1 MMPHV
6 QQRTQWHIERFT
18 VGAEM
23 NPTIAHAMWNRHRLH
38 VVCVTLKIIM
48 QVLAADRIVWF
59 GYEEAPGFKALS
71 CRNVKPAQTVHASN
85 ASSDCVHYRVLDRG
99 RFSSPF

>member
-1 MMPHV
+1 MVGESRSDRSAQCYVKLRIQVRQHMMPHV

-48 QVLAADRIVWF
+48 
-59 GYEEAPGFKALS
+59 
-71 CRNVKPAQTVHASN
+71 
-85 ASSDCVHYRVLDRG
+85 
-99 RFSSPF
+99 